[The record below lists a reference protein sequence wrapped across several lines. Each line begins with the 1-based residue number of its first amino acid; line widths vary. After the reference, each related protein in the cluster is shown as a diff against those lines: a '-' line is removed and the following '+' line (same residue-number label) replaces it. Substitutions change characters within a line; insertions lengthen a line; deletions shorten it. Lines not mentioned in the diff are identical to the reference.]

1 MERIRTERTGSL
13 IMDVLLSIK
22 EVCQS
27 VKLGK
32 TSIYKL
38 EKEGRFPN
46 RVKMGVR
53 CTRWRKSDIDKYIAG
68 L

>member
-1 MERIRTERTGSL
+1 
-13 IMDVLLSIK
+13 MDVFLSIK

-38 EKEGRFPN
+38 EKERRFPS
-46 RVKMGVR
+46 RVSLGVR
-53 CTRWRKSDIDKYIAG
+53 RVAWRKSDIDRYIASA
-68 L
+68 